1 MPVVCFSFTKLALWT
16 GKWCTLRQGQ
26 LFSDFE
32 SSNFQT
38 NFILFDSISCW
49 AAWFPLFVAFCH
61 IHLVLMTFTSQMA
74 PKRIRQSLPV
84 TDLTLYLTLLCPC
97 MLRFEIIKYYILY
110 CKKKCIEEFPVC
122 SGHTLPLSSY
132 VLRETKSLDRV
143 PLGSLQKCGNI
154 TTPAWLFVAQS
165 PYFLFYFLPVLL
177 VCCLLSV
184 DIWFKTTSGCRAR
197 NHKNMPLFYWF
208 LGKNSGYMATP

>member
-1 MPVVCFSFTKLALWT
+1 
-16 GKWCTLRQGQ
+16 
-26 LFSDFE
+26 
-32 SSNFQT
+32 
-38 NFILFDSISCW
+38 
-49 AAWFPLFVAFCH
+49 
-61 IHLVLMTFTSQMA
+61 
-74 PKRIRQSLPV
+74 
-84 TDLTLYLTLLCPC
+84 
-97 MLRFEIIKYYILY
+97 MLRFSIIIKYYILY
-110 CKKKCIEEFPVC
+110 SIVKKNCIEEFPVC

-165 PYFLFYFLPVLL
+165 PYFSVFDFLPVLL

-197 NHKNMPLFYWF
+197 NYKNMPLFYWF
-208 LGKNSGYMATP
+208 LGKNSGYMATPLIFWILGLSFSMVISGCVSR

>member
-1 MPVVCFSFTKLALWT
+1 
-16 GKWCTLRQGQ
+16 
-26 LFSDFE
+26 
-32 SSNFQT
+32 
-38 NFILFDSISCW
+38 
-49 AAWFPLFVAFCH
+49 
-61 IHLVLMTFTSQMA
+61 MTFTSQMA

-122 SGHTLPLSSY
+122 SGHTLPLSY

-165 PYFLFYFLPVLL
+165 PCFLFWTLL
-177 VCCLLSV
+177 HLHRTCACCCYVGRRSMIRIFCKASNFHLN
-184 DIWFKTTSGCRAR
+184 T
-197 NHKNMPLFYWF
+197 
-208 LGKNSGYMATP
+208 

>member
-1 MPVVCFSFTKLALWT
+1 MYSYC
-16 GKWCTLRQGQ
+16 RQGQ
-26 LFSDFE
+26 LFSDFK

-110 CKKKCIEEFPVC
+110 CKKKKCIEEFPVC
-122 SGHTLPLSSY
+122 SGHTLPLSY

-165 PYFLFYFLPVLL
+165 PCFLFLTSYLFCWFVVSFLSIYLVQNHQRVQGSQSQKHALVLL
-177 VCCLLSV
+177 VS
-184 DIWFKTTSGCRAR
+184 R
-197 NHKNMPLFYWF
+197 
-208 LGKNSGYMATP
+208 